1 MRNNH
6 QQDLEPF
13 SPEKLVKDLGKPEL
27 GGKTSALLLAS
38 EHLPPEKLAMLAR
51 ILANKSQPVLD
62 EVKPFSQDVLD
73 QFRQMYR

>member
-6 QQDLEPF
+6 LQDLEPF
-13 SPEKLVKDLGKPEL
+13 SPEKLTKDLKLEL
-27 GGKTSALLLAS
+27 GGKTSALILAA
-38 EHLPPEKLAMLAR
+38 EHLPSDELAMLAR

-62 EVKPFSQDVLD
+62 EVQPFSQDVLD